1 MTERQAARAP
11 RTIFVTGASR
21 GLGAALVDGFVA
33 EGHRV
38 AGCARDEARM
48 AELAARHGAPH
59 RFDACDVADE
69 RSVASWASG
78 ALDALGAPDLLVCNA
93 GVINAEAPL
102 WEVDEAAFADVLA
115 VNVAGVHRVIRHV
128 LPAMLAAER
137 GVVVNLSSGWGRS
150 VSPGVAPYCA
160 SKWAIEGMTRAL
172 AAELPD
178 GLAAVPLNPGVI
190 DTDMLR
196 TAWGDGASGYR
207 TAAEWGRTAVPFLLG
222 IGPEHNGQPLT
233 VSS

>member
-1 MTERQAARAP
+1 MVES

-21 GLGAALVDGFVA
+21 GLGAALVAGLVA

-38 AGCARDEARM
+38 AGCARDAGSM
-48 AELAARHGAPH
+48 DELAERHGGEH
-59 RFDACDVADE
+59 RFEACDVADE
-69 RSVASWASG
+69 ASVAGWAASAIG
-78 ALDALGAPDLLVCNA
+78 ALGAPDLLVCNA
-93 GVINAEAPL
+93 GVINDEAPL
-102 WEVDEAAFADVLA
+102 WEVDETAFAHLLA
-115 VNVAGVHRVIRHV
+115 VNVAGVQRVIRHV
-128 LPAMLAAER
+128 LPAMLDAGH

-172 AAELPD
+172 ATELPD

-196 TAWGDGASGYR
+196 TVWGDGASGYR
-207 TAAEWGRTAVPFLLG
+207 TAEEWARSAVPFILG
-222 IGPEHNGQPLT
+222 LGPADNGQPLT
-233 VSS
+233 VPG